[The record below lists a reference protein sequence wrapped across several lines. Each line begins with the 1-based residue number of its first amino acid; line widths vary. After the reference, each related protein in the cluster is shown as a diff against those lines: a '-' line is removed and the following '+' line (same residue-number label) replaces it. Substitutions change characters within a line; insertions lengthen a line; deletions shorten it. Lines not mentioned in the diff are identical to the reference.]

1 MVVTP
6 LVFFSMWVSEGS
18 NWSEGELLASHWIV
32 EKAPIPLV
40 RVLVSSRVVL
50 TPAVFFSRR

>member
-1 MVVTP
+1 MKV
-6 LVFFSMWVSEGS
+6 S

-50 TPAVFFSRR
+50 TPAVFFSCR